1 LYSFDVCI
9 AHAVQ
14 CSSFNKL
21 AGWHSDE
28 HWSELITMCSFMF
41 HLILCGCHINVHVIV
56 TVILIMI
63 DQRKKIYPNFVKC
76 VLKICWKSAG
86 NFLGWIH

>member
-1 LYSFDVCI
+1 MEISWNLVDASKI

-28 HWSELITMCSFMF
+28 RWSELVITCSFADISKLVLSAM
-41 HLILCGCHINVHVIV
+41 HLILCGCHITCNV
-56 TVILIMI
+56 
-63 DQRKKIYPNFVKC
+63 
-76 VLKICWKSAG
+76 
-86 NFLGWIH
+86 